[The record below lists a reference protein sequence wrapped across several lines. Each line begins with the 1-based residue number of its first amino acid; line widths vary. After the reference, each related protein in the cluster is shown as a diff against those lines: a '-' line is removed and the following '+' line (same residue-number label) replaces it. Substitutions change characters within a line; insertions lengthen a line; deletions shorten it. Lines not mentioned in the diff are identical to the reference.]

1 MEGYRGMTDTT
12 TGKNLIATKVYD
24 TGCEICK
31 HMSKHDRAT
40 FEGFEEILYQE
51 VKLDD
56 IISHGNNLTKLRIY
70 QCLERYAVNP
80 DYTIDLP
87 VYVMLSKQGQY
98 KGHHVGAATIVELRE
113 KIKECLEDTPE

>member
-1 MEGYRGMTDTT
+1 MNEG
-12 TGKNLIATKVYD
+12 KSIIVTKVFD
-24 TGCEICK
+24 KDCDICL

-40 FEGFEEILYQE
+40 FESFDELAYQE

-56 IISHGNNLTKLRIY
+56 VIAHDNNLTKLRIY
-70 QCLERYAVNP
+70 QCLERYALNT

-87 VYVMLSKQGQY
+87 VYVFLTKQGKY
-98 KGHHVGAATIVELRE
+98 RGHHVGAATIAELRD

>member
-1 MEGYRGMTDTT
+1 MT